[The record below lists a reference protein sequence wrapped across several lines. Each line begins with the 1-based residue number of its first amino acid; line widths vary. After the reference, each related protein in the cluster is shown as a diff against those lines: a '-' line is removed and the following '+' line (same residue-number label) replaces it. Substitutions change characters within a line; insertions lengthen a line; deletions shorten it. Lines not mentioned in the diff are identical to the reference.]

1 MNLPSILLLIAV
13 IAAVIAS
20 LRFLLRAKKAGLF
33 WLHRLSLCNLRPEKP
48 LTFSRPLTG
57 IVRGRCS
64 IATTHQEPLEET
76 GLFLYKLLQFID
88 LCSTISSLWFLSL
101 KQQNSKDVIT

>member
-20 LRFLLRAKKAGLF
+20 LRFLLRQRK
-33 WLHRLSLCNLRPEKP
+33 
-48 LTFSRPLTG
+48 RPLTG

-88 LCSTISSLWFLSL
+88 LCSTISSLWFLPL